1 MNGLKLVTEVI
12 KINLFFKKNKISRS
26 VFLLLLLLL
35 LLLVE
40 VGKGKCLLGD
50 THSSLGTHL

>member
-35 LLLVE
+35 LLVE